1 MSNQNHLDL
10 TADAQQDVDLF
21 SEELPE
27 QIQLLSDCLSTASSG
42 ICGLSTVGSVVST
55 GTSKSAS

>member
-1 MSNQNHLDL
+1 MNTQNHLDL

>member
-1 MSNQNHLDL
+1 MSNQNNLDL